1 MNQLGWVQI
10 TDREGWR
17 KEFPLDRRLVHI
29 GSAGGNDIV
38 LDTMHGSGVAPR
50 HLQLIAGADG
60 QHYRAINLGDSDVLL
75 EGIKSASVS
84 PRSAVQ
90 IVDGES
96 LRLGDFVLEFHL
108 TGMVASPPAPVAGRE
123 VAAAG
128 EVHGAPTT
136 RAQEASAVIGLGLSL
151 PVVGLHPDRPLEGVV
166 TVQNLG
172 DEPGV
177 QFILELEGVE
187 ADCYELGPGPILF
200 PSVEKGVKL
209 RLHHPRGP
217 EPAAGRYPI
226 RIRATAPEAYPGEA
240 AVVTREIQILPYY
253 RHELRLEPAD

>member
-10 TDREGWR
+10 TDRHGWHN
-17 KEFPLDRRLVHI
+17 EFLLDKRLIHI

-38 LDTMHGSGVAPR
+38 LDTMRGGGVAPR

-60 QHYRAINLGDSDVLL
+60 QHYRAINLGDSDILV
-75 EGIKSASVS
+75 EGMEQASVS

-90 IVDGES
+90 IADGER

-108 TGMVASPPAPVAGRE
+108 TGMVPGSSMPVVGRE
-123 VAAAG
+123 AAATG
-128 EVHGAPTT
+128 VVYGDTTT

-151 PVVGLHPDRPLEGVV
+151 PATELHPDRPLEGIV

-177 QFILELEGVE
+177 QFILELEGME
-187 ADCYELGPGPILF
+187 LDCYELGPGPILF
-200 PSVEKGVKL
+200 PSVEKGVYL
-209 RLHHPRGP
+209 RLHHPRRP
-217 EPAAGRYPI
+217 EPVAGRYPI
-226 RIRATAPEAYPGEA
+226 RISATAPEAYPGE
-240 AVVTREIQILPYY
+240 VTVLTREIQILPYY